1 MRHGLRAGL
10 TMHEDQI
17 GNIPPSSVEAPVKN
31 RNFVTQRHSS
41 YPAKG
46 PHLTGFLVSGN
57 LRAEG
62 SAA

>member
-17 GNIPPSSVEAPVKN
+17 GNIPPSSVEALIKN
-31 RNFVTQRHSS
+31 RNFVTQRHS
-41 YPAKG
+41 YPARG

-57 LRAEG
+57 FRAEG